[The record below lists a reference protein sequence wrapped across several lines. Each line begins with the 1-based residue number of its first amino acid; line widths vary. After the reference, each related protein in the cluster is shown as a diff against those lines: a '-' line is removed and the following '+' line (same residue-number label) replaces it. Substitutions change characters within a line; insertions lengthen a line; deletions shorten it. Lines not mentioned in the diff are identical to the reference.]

1 MPKEHYFRIR
11 LTGAAADEV
20 LALCHA
26 TKWKRQQILEFAA
39 SYGLPIARQ
48 KLHSI
53 MPGVVAATTLTPST
67 KPTPSKK

>member
-1 MPKEHYFRIR
+1 MLKEHYFRLR
-11 LTGAAADEV
+11 LTRAASAEV

-39 SYGLPIARQ
+39 EAGLPIARK

-53 MPGVVAATTLTPST
+53 MPGVVAATATTTPST
-67 KPTPSKK
+67 QPKK